1 MRQAPTPSDG
11 GGHQA
16 KAGRGGSRVQQRR
29 RGRCGR
35 FGRTSGEDHAGEG
48 GVDGTPRGGGR
59 RGCLPREFRSGKA
72 RGLLAKEDRLTSVLV
87 RRGGGQ
93 SENEPQRVDVF
104 L

>member
-1 MRQAPTPSDG
+1 MGAAIRRRPAGEGAASNKGGADG
-11 GGHQA
+11 AAGLGGHQVKIA
-16 KAGRGGSRVQQRR
+16 R
-29 RGRCGR
+29 
-35 FGRTSGEDHAGEG
+35 G
-48 GVDGTPRGGGR
+48 GVDGTAGGGGGR